1 MHVKVWNILDKK
13 LINISISRNTNFY
26 TLLKRTSSDLIICAR
41 YQKFITVKI
50 LEHGSQFVLNVNILG
65 P

>member
-1 MHVKVWNILDKK
+1 M
-13 LINISISRNTNFY
+13 SRNT
-26 TLLKRTSSDLIICAR
+26 LLKKDLNLIICAR
-41 YQKFITVKI
+41 YQNFITLKI